1 MKITTLSKPRNAKE
15 KKQQLV
21 YKICRTRSHSFYV
34 AAAALSKLA
43 MLPFEESAA
52 TCWFTRRAMQLQ
64 NFLSEVRWKS
74 GVEEILKTRRKRK
87 QSGFPDEFRKPTRNP
102 KGKAGGRGPH
112 ARRCISL
119 LGVLEF

>member
-1 MKITTLSKPRNAKE
+1 
-15 KKQQLV
+15 LV
-21 YKICRTRSHSFYV
+21 YKICRTRSHSFYEG
-34 AAAALSKLA
+34 AAALLKLA

-52 TCWFTRRAMQLQ
+52 ICWFTRRAKQLQ

-102 KGKAGGRGPH
+102 KGKTGGRGPH
-112 ARRCISL
+112 AVDASL
-119 LGVLEF
+119 FSVCSNSDTAVLGSALETGD